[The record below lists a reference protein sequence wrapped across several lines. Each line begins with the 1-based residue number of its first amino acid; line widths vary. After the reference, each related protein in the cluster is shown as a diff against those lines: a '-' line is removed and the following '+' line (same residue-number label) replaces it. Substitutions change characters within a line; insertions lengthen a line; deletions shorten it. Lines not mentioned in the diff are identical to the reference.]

1 MSIINLVATRQHL
14 ALNKTGAAHNWAN
27 FDATRRSYDLIARHV
42 FPRWQGQT
50 ATEGA
55 MARARAARPELAAVH
70 AAAVEAATERFQKE
84 TAARAH

>member
-1 MSIINLVATRQHL
+1 
-14 ALNKTGAAHNWAN
+14 
-27 FDATRRSYDLIARHV
+27 V

-70 AAAVEAATERFQKE
+70 AAAVEAATERYQKE